1 MNARLE
7 VVPTELREVVIIQ
20 PARFRDSRGFFS
32 ETWNKRVFS
41 SVGIDVDFVQDNQSY
56 SAEPGTVRGLHY
68 QSPPHA
74 QDKLVSCR
82 SGRLIDVA
90 VDVRNGSDTYGKW
103 VAVEL
108 SAENGRQ
115 LFVPKGFLHG
125 FLTVEPA
132 TEVFYKC
139 SNYYTQE
146 ADGSVLWN
154 SASLNIDWQWEG
166 QVIISEKDANAVEF
180 AEFESPFEMADA
192 A

>member
-7 VVPTELREVVIIQ
+7 VMPTELREVVIIQ
-20 PARFRDSRGFFS
+20 PARFGDSRGYFS
-32 ETWNKRVFS
+32 ETWNRRVFS
-41 SVGIDVDFVQDNQSY
+41 SAGINIDFVQDNQSY

-68 QSPPHA
+68 QSPPYA

-90 VDVRNGSDTYGKW
+90 VDVRRGSDTYGKW

-125 FLTVEPA
+125 FLTIEPE

-139 SNYYTQE
+139 SNYYAPE
-146 ADGSVLWN
+146 ADGSVLW
-154 SASLNIDWQWEG
+154 SSPSLQIDWQWNG
-166 QVIISEKDANAVEF
+166 PVIISEKDAKAVEF